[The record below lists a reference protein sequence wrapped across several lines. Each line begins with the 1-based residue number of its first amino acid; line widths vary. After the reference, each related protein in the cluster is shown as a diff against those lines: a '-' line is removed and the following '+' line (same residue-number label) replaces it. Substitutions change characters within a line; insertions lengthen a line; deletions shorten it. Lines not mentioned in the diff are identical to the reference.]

1 MKLQNIITFI
11 TVLVML
17 LACTQEKKNRDYTL
31 EGPIFGTSYK
41 IKYYNTNINFQ
52 KSLDSL
58 FIATENGTLI
68 VSEIFDENKYCLENS
83 I

>member
-11 TVLVML
+11 TVLLML

-58 FIATENGTLI
+58 FLLVNTSTSTYS
-68 VSEIFDENKYCLENS
+68 SESDISKINN
-83 I
+83 